1 MAGHSKWANIKRK
14 KAKTD
19 AQRGKIF
26 TKLGR
31 ELSVAVKEGG
41 SDPELNPRLKDAIAK
56 AKDANMPNDNIE
68 RCIKKASGELG
79 SVTYEEIVYEG
90 YGPNG
95 VAIIVEVLT
104 DNRNRTAGEMR
115 HLFDR
120 SGGSLGATGC
130 VSWMFDRKGVIVI
143 EKTKE
148 IDEDTLI
155 MYALDAGA
163 DDIKDEGEVFE
174 VITEPMNFSETREY
188 LEKNGFKFVSA
199 DVEMLPQNYVK
210 LNEEESN
217 KILTLVEQ
225 LEDNDDVQNVYH
237 NLDFE
242 GLNLE

>member
-1 MAGHSKWANIKRK
+1 
-14 KAKTD
+14 
-19 AQRGKIF
+19 
-26 TKLGR
+26 
-31 ELSVAVKEGG
+31 
-41 SDPELNPRLKDAIAK
+41 
-56 AKDANMPNDNIE
+56 
-68 RCIKKASGELG
+68 
-79 SVTYEEIVYEG
+79 
-90 YGPNG
+90 
-95 VAIIVEVLT
+95 
-104 DNRNRTAGEMR
+104 MR